1 MSFAWMPT
9 LPLNQST
16 GTRASLRF
24 YLDANF
30 AIEAIDGQ
38 LEVEHGVTEFYVNA
52 NFAIGPI
59 DWQLEL
65 DQGGTEFLHGRQLCH
80 QTN

>member
-1 MSFAWMPT
+1 
-9 LPLNQST
+9 
-16 GTRASLRF
+16 
-24 YLDANF
+24 LDANF
-30 AIEAIDGQ
+30 AIEAIDRQ

-52 NFAIGPI
+52 IFAIGPI